1 MIAPIGGDNA
11 AVLCSLGQFPTEKV
25 IILCLK
31 EHKKKATALQ
41 KELNKLSIPYS
52 TIDIGENIWEP
63 LFRVLSELKKNK
75 NILMNVGG
83 ADPRLKCAS
92 ISASFV
98 NGLKAFDV
106 YKKKIIMLPIMKF
119 SYYRMI
125 PEKKMKILKFLESQ
139 KEYISSLDT
148 LSKELKMS
156 LPLVSYYVNGN
167 PKTEGL
173 KQMGLVDTKIRKGR
187 VTVSLNTMSRLFS
200 CKGML
205 TDPPSMTL
213 FGTVATF

>member
-1 MIAPIGGDNA
+1 
-11 AVLCSLGQFPTEKV
+11 
-25 IILCLK
+25 
-31 EHKKKATALQ
+31 
-41 KELNKLSIPYS
+41 
-52 TIDIGENIWEP
+52 
-63 LFRVLSELKKNK
+63 
-75 NILMNVGG
+75 
-83 ADPRLKCAS
+83 
-92 ISASFV
+92 
-98 NGLKAFDV
+98 
-106 YKKKIIMLPIMKF
+106 MKF

-187 VTVSLNTMSRLFS
+187 VTVSLNTMSRLLLQ
-200 CKGML
+200 GYV
-205 TDPPSMTL
+205 D
-213 FGTVATF
+213 